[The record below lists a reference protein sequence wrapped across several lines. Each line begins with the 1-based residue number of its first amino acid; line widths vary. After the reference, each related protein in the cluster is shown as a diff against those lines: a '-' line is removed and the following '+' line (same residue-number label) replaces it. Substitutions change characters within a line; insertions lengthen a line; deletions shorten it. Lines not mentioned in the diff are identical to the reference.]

1 MEKTQRKPLK
11 IVIFC
16 GGTGTRIWPMS
27 RRERP
32 KQFQPLVGKKTMFR
46 QMVERLLKGF
56 EPESLF
62 VITGDAY
69 VPLVAKEAP
78 EIPTQNLIVEP
89 QMRDTLAAV
98 GLATVA
104 ILKRFPDAI
113 LATLW
118 GADHIVKNDEV
129 FIKALKAAYKVA
141 KREKKIVN
149 IDTRP
154 TYPDTNL
161 GYIEVGKMIGTADGF
176 EVFEIIRQI
185 EKPNLALAQKF
196 FKSLKF
202 LWHVGYAVWQGK
214 LMLSFYRKHQP
225 QSYRALLKIKEA
237 LGTTLEQEVLEKEYQ
252 KILKISVDYGILE
265 KLKPGEQL
273 DIPADLGWSDVG
285 AWNILKDALSEK
297 ISDNI
302 IKGEN
307 VDIDSKDCLI
317 YGLTPKKIIAT
328 VGMKET
334 IIIDTPDALLVCK
347 KGKASE
353 VKKIVNKLAQRGKDH
368 VL

>member
-1 MEKTQRKPLK
+1 MERAQKKLLK

-32 KQFQPLVGKKTMFR
+32 KQFQPLVGKKSMFR
-46 QMVERLLKGF
+46 QMVERLLRGF

-62 VITGDAY
+62 VITGESY
-69 VPLVAKEAP
+69 IPLVTKEAP

-89 QMRDTLAAV
+89 EMRDTLAAV
-98 GLATVA
+98 GLATVT
-104 ILKRFPDAI
+104 ILKRFPKAI
-113 LATLW
+113 IATLW

-141 KREKKIVN
+141 QKERKIVN
-149 IDTRP
+149 VDTRP

-161 GYIEVGKMIGTADGF
+161 GYIEIGKMVGTIDGF
-176 EVFEIIRQI
+176 EVFEIIRQV
-185 EKPNLALAQKF
+185 EKPNFALAQKF
-196 FKSLKF
+196 IKSFKF

-214 LMLSFYRKHQP
+214 LMLSFYRRYQP
-225 QSYRALLKIKEA
+225 QAYRALLKIKDA
-237 LGTTLEQEVLEKEYQ
+237 LGTTLEQEILEKEYK
-252 KILKISVDYGILE
+252 KIPKTSVDYGILE
-265 KLKPGEQL
+265 KLKPGDQL

-285 AWNILKDALSEK
+285 AWNILKDALSQK
-297 ISDNI
+297 KLDNV

-307 VDIDSKDCLI
+307 IDIDSRDCLI
-317 YGLTPKKIIAT
+317 YGLVDKKIIAT
-328 VGMKET
+328 VGLEGVVVV
-334 IIIDTPDALLVCK
+334 DTPDALLVCK
-347 KGKASE
+347 KERASE
-353 VKKIVNKLAQRGKDH
+353 VKKIVNELAKKRKDH